1 MIKVAS
7 LRYGVIFKKA
17 FSDPEIFTAFVRDV
31 AGVRIEIDRVETEK
45 EFDPPVG
52 RVKSR
57 FDLFAQDVKNRV
69 IVDIQYERYPDHY
82 HRFLH
87 YHCAALLEQIANSE
101 DYRPPMT
108 VFTIVVLTSGDRH
121 KRDVSV
127 TDFDPKDLKGK
138 ALGETPHKVIY
149 LCPKYVNDGTPAP
162 YREWMLAI
170 QDTLDGEVEE
180 TNYPPDIR
188 KIFEHIEKDS
198 VSPEERAKMFDE
210 HGQEL
215 LQNEKFTEGLVK
227 GKAEGLAEGERRKA
241 LETAKNLLGIG
252 LKTEQIA
259 HATGLTAE
267 EIQALA

>member
-1 MIKVAS
+1 MKKVAP

-17 FSDPEIFTAFVRDV
+17 FCDPEIFTAFVRDV
-31 AGVRIEIDRVETEK
+31 IGVRIEIDRVETEK
-45 EFDPPVG
+45 EFDPPIG

-69 IVDIQYERYPDHY
+69 IVDIQHERYPDHY

-87 YHCAALLEQIANSE
+87 YHCAALLEQIASAE

-138 ALGETPHKVIY
+138 SLGETPHKVMY
-149 LCPKYVNDGTPAP
+149 LCPKYVNNNTPEP
-162 YREWMLAI
+162 YREWLLAI

-180 TNYPPDIR
+180 TAYRLPEIR
-188 KIFEHIEKDS
+188 KIFEHIGKDS

-210 HGQEL
+210 HGMDL
-215 LQNEKFTEGLVK
+215 LQEEKFTEGKTEGKVE
-227 GKAEGLAEGERRKA
+227 GKAEIARNMLQKGLDIAFIAEV
-241 LETAKNLLGIG
+241 
-252 LKTEQIA
+252 
-259 HATGLTAE
+259 TGMTVE
-267 EIQALA
+267 EINAADCHDKS